1 LLVKGARVKLRLT
14 WSAVVWS
21 LLAALAISLVCVG
34 LVGWHQGY
42 RLYAVRTGSMTPTY
56 PTGSLLLDAPA
67 QPGLPQL
74 GQVITFRT
82 SDGLVTHRVH
92 DITPYGIKTKG
103 DANESVDPWT
113 LPQRNVEGAVV
124 GGIPYGGYLLVFL
137 QQPTGVASLMVL
149 TLSIVLAW
157 SVFFGEST
165 SKPAPAPRHVAAHAR
180 PARLSVAR

>member
-1 LLVKGARVKLRLT
+1 VKLRL
-14 WSAVVWS
+14 SRRAVDWPH
-21 LLAALAISLVCVG
+21 LPALATTLVCVG
-34 LVGWHQGY
+34 LEGWHQGY

-67 QPGLPQL
+67 RPGQPRV

-82 SDGLVTHRVH
+82 IDGLVTHRVH
-92 DITPYGIKTKG
+92 DITPAGIKTKG
-103 DANESVDPWT
+103 DANESVDSWT

>member
-1 LLVKGARVKLRLT
+1 MKGARVKLRPT

-67 QPGLPQL
+67 RPGLPRV
-74 GQVITFRT
+74 GQVVTFRT
-82 SDGLVTHRVH
+82 SDGLVTHRVKAL
-92 DITPYGIKTKG
+92 TTAGIKTKG
-103 DANESVDPWT
+103 DANRSPDVWT
-113 LPQRNVEGAVV
+113 IPQRNVEGAVV
-124 GGIPYGGYLLVFL
+124 AGVPYGGYLLVFL
-137 QQPTGVASLMVL
+137 QQPTGVPSLMVL

-157 SVFFGEST
+157 SVFFGESAPR
-165 SKPAPAPRHVAAHAR
+165 PAPTPRHVAAHAR

>member
-1 LLVKGARVKLRLT
+1 MKGVCVKSRLT

-56 PTGSLLLDAPA
+56 PTGSLLLDVPA
-67 QPGLPQL
+67 APGLPRV
-74 GQVITFRT
+74 GEVVTFRT

-92 DITPYGIKTKG
+92 GLTAAGIKTKG
-103 DANESVDPWT
+103 DANRSPDVWT
-113 LPQRNVEGAVV
+113 IPPSDVEGAVIAGV
-124 GGIPYGGYLLVFL
+124 PYGGYLLVFL
-137 QQPTGVASLMVL
+137 QQPTGVPAVMVL

-157 SVFFGEST
+157 SVFFGES
-165 SKPAPAPRHVAAHAR
+165 SPAPAKKPRHAAAHAR